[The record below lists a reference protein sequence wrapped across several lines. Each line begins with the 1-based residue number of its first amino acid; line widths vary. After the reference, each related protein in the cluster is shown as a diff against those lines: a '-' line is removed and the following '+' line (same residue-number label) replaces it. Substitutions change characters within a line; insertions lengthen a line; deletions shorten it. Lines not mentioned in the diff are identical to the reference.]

1 MKKSNVN
8 TIAYPS
14 YNTSNLDINYVN
26 ALLMKK
32 PTPRYLDYYENLEP
46 LYKNVYPGIIDALN
60 L

>member
-26 ALLMKK
+26 VLLMNK
-32 PTPRYLDYYENLEP
+32 PIPYYLDYYENIEA
-46 LYKNVYPGIIDALN
+46 LYKNVYSSIIDALN